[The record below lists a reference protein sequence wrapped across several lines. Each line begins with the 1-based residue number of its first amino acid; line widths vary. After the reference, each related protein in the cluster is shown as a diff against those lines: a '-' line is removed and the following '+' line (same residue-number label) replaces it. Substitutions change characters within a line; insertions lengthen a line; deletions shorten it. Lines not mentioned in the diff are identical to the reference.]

1 MIQFSL
7 NLATDYQGPPYIP
20 NSFIMF
26 DHVYLSP
33 IDEEIVS
40 HFCSIVNSPTVDVNE
55 EGRLF
60 DILSIDV
67 GSHIFLQRSQ
77 LFRVIYFTLTLVYYE
92 RLRFRK

>member
-1 MIQFSL
+1 MIYCFKFV
-7 NLATDYQGPPYIP
+7 ATDYQGPPYIP
-20 NSFIMF
+20 NSFTMF
-26 DHVYLSP
+26 EHVYLSP

-77 LFRVIYFTLTLVYYE
+77 LFRVISFNLSLVYNE
-92 RLRFRK
+92 WIGFRE